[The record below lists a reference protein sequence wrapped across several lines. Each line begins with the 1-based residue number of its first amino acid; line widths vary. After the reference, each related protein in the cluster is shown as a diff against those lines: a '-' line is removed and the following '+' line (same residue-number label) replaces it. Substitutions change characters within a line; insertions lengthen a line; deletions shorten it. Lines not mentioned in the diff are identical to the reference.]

1 MKLDIIR
8 QQRQFLI
15 SRAQTKL
22 YRNTSQ
28 SVTYVLTT
36 KKETNKFSVNIL
48 HAVINK
54 YIIVRYVLIAFS
66 GCGQTGE

>member
-1 MKLDIIR
+1 MRLDIIR

-36 KKETNKFSVNIL
+36 KKVSRENNVKSLALNDL
-48 HAVINK
+48 
-54 YIIVRYVLIAFS
+54 IIYNTLRICELN
-66 GCGQTGE
+66 

>member
-1 MKLDIIR
+1 MRLDIIR

-36 KKETNKFSVNIL
+36 KKSYYLLTKLTIEKTKN
-48 HAVINK
+48 
-54 YIIVRYVLIAFS
+54 
-66 GCGQTGE
+66 